1 MGVERRLNNRV
12 SQVLGANFL
21 VIDKMTQNILD
32 AQDTL
37 KFREGSL
44 VDFSSTGLSM
54 KTWDILDR
62 WVPFFKS
69 GDLLIGIQFQFVF
82 EARPICAITK
92 VMWIKK
98 IPPQKKHYLL
108 GLKFVDISTL
118 DLVKVRKYVIGNNTK
133 NQK

>member
-12 SQVLGANFL
+12 SQILGANFL
-21 VIDKMTQNILD
+21 IIDKMTHSMLD
-32 AQDTL
+32 AQDIL

-54 KTWDILDR
+54 KTWDIMDR

-69 GDLLIGIQFQFVF
+69 GDLVIGIQFQFAF
-82 EARPICAITK
+82 EARPVCAITK

-98 IPPQKKHYLL
+98 ILPQKKHYLL
-108 GLKFVDISTL
+108 GLKFIDISTL
-118 DLVKVRKYVIGNNTK
+118 DLVKVRKYVIGNNTRV
-133 NQK
+133 QK

>member
-12 SQVLGANFL
+12 IQILGANFL
-21 VIDKMTQNILD
+21 IIDKMTHSILD
-32 AQDTL
+32 AQDIL

-54 KTWDILDR
+54 KTWDIMDR

-69 GDLLIGIQFQFVF
+69 GDLVIGIQFQFAF
-82 EARPICAITK
+82 EARPVCAITK

-98 IPPQKKHYLL
+98 IPSQKKHYLL
-108 GLKFVDISTL
+108 GLKFIDISTL
-118 DLVKVRKYVIGNNTK
+118 DLVKVRKYVIGNNTRV
-133 NQK
+133 QK